1 MSKTTHPLHNPDST
15 YYHITG
21 DEAISLMEAMY
32 TTEELM
38 AWSKITAMKYRL
50 RIGKKDNPD
59 KEIVKIKT
67 YEDYYEY
74 LVNKIEE
81 CNK

>member
-1 MSKTTHPLHNPDST
+1 MSKNIHPLHNQDSSH
-15 YYHITG
+15 YHITG

-74 LVNKIEE
+74 LQNQTKE
-81 CNK
+81 K